1 MQYGGSTGDDNK
13 GAHREV
19 EVVIEIE
26 IEIENTIISISNRIE

>member
-26 IEIENTIISISNRIE
+26 IENTIISISNRIE